1 MSPLDFWTVV
11 LAGALALSAPVIIAG
26 LGEVVLER
34 TGGFNVGIEGMML
47 VGAISGV
54 LIAREYGA
62 WVGLLGGVVA
72 GALAGALFAAAT
84 VLGGADIVIVGIA
97 FGLLGTGLSVFLF
110 QWLAP
115 EGAAATT
122 VETLPRLVLLEGV
135 PILGPVLTGGGV
147 VFLIALV
154 LSVATWAVLRYT
166 RFGLRL
172 RAVGSSEDVAG
183 VRGISPRSY
192 RFVAA
197 VIAGAA
203 AGLAGASIP
212 LGTIGTFTPNMT
224 GGAGFIALAVVIIAR
239 QNPLLLI
246 AGALLFAVF
255 NSLALFAQTQSLG
268 LPVEVYQA
276 LPYLV
281 TIIVL
286 SVVSRRLLV
295 RSRRW
300 RGEPLLTA

>member
-1 MSPLDFWTVV
+1 MSPLEFWTVV

-34 TGGFNVGIEGMML
+34 AGGFNVGIEGMML
-47 VGAISGV
+47 VGAITSVLVARESGPWLG
-54 LIAREYGA
+54 LIA
-62 WVGLLGGVVA
+62 GLLA
-72 GALAGALFAAAT
+72 GAAAGALFAGAT
-84 VLGGADIVIVGIA
+84 VLGGADVVIVGIA
-97 FGLLGTGLSVFLF
+97 IGLLGSGLSVFLF

-122 VETLPRLVLLEGV
+122 VETLPRIVVLEGI
-135 PILGPVLTGGGV
+135 PIIGAVLSGGGV
-147 VFLIALV
+147 VFLIAVV

-172 RAVGSSEDVAG
+172 RAVGSTVNVAG
-183 VRGISPRSY
+183 VRGLSTRRY
-192 RFVAA
+192 QAVAA
-197 VIAGAA
+197 IIAGAS

-246 AGALLFAVF
+246 VGALLFAVF

-300 RGEPLLTA
+300 RGEPVPA